1 MQMVIALGNLGKDP
15 EVRYS
20 QSGMPVANVSLA
32 CSEKWT
38 DKQSGEQVEKTEW
51 LNLVAFGRTAEIM
64 GEYLKKGSKIF
75 IQGKLQTDK
84 YEKDGQTRYSTKV
97 VVKSMQM
104 LGQPS
109 GNGNNGQKHV
119 DRGANQ
125 QNSRSA
131 PQPAYAGHSADSGAP
146 DFDFDDDIPF

>member
-15 EVRYS
+15 EIRYS

-84 YEKDGQTRYSTKV
+84 YEKDGQTRYVTKV
-97 VVKSMQM
+97 VVRSMQM

-109 GNGNNGQKHV
+109 GGNGNDGEKH
-119 DRGANQ
+119 RGANQ

-131 PQPAYAGHSADSGAP
+131 PQPAHAGHSADSGAP